1 MRMHQHERRSWRS
14 GALWKTVVVATIA
27 VAPAL
32 GAQQL
37 AAMSPAERARADS
50 ALAAMRQRT
59 AADHQQM
66 LGQLGITAL
75 RPGPSGNESAP
86 KHANYD
92 STLAN
97 PFTSLP
103 DVLRLKDGR
112 RVTNAR
118 QWQQRRREIIGD
130 FEREVYGRVPA
141 NVPKVTWT
149 VTATDTGRVGGRRV
163 LAKQL
168 VGHADNSADPSRGDP
183 QDAPRSSMAVDIPLT
198 VVVPEDAKAP
208 VPLMIMFRPGTLESA
223 LGRPPRPGAPPMG
236 FVPPPPAPGSDAP
249 ATEQLIVD
257 GWGFA
262 FLNPTSV
269 QADNGAGLTLGI
281 IGLANH
287 GTFRK
292 PDDWGA
298 LRAWAWGASRALD
311 YLETDKAVDAK
322 KVGIE
327 GVSRYGKAALVTMA
341 FDPRFAMVLIG
352 SSGKGG
358 TTLHRRNWGEAVE
371 SLTGSGEY
379 HWMAGNYLTYGADSS
394 RTGRHTANELSV
406 DSHELIAL
414 CAPRLTFVSYGIPEK
429 GDAKW
434 LDHQGSFMATVAAQP
449 VFRLLGAK
457 DLGVSDDWRTAK
469 MPPVNVG
476 LLDGELAWR
485 QHDGGHTDAPN
496 WKYFLPW
503 ADRHFARTYTAA
515 PPVPAS
521 STSNVTSAGSA
532 VATSTAAGQ
541 WPADKAT
548 PRTDS
553 NSMLAHRQL
562 LAKRTQGKID
572 VYFEG
577 NSITRRWGATDYPQ
591 FLANWRQNFTGWN
604 AADFGWGAD
613 RIEHML
619 WRLENGE
626 LDGVNPKVIVIL
638 AGTNNVGKV
647 PGGDEKVAD
656 ITRGLRALVNLA
668 HTKAPNA
675 TIVLTGIFPR
685 GDNPAT
691 AKEINA
697 EIARINA
704 NLARMADGKS
714 IRYVNVN
721 DKLVDSTG
729 TPRAELFMDGLHP
742 ALAGYQ
748 IWADALKPILTELLG
763 PPASTDQA
771 PPPTGDPSAK
781 KP

>member
-32 GAQQL
+32 GAQQP

-59 AADHQQM
+59 VADHQQM

-86 KHANYD
+86 NHANYD